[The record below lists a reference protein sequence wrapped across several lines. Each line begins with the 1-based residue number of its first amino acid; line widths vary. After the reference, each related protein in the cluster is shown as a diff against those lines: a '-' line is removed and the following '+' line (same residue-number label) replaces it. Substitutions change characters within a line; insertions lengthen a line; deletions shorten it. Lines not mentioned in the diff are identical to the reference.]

1 MTVRQPPLTKMRH
14 KWKYY
19 PTYSQAGQTRYDNIS
34 QPLSRAA
41 MVAELQRGTGGSE
54 ASTKNGTSGI
64 KGMFVKKGSAF
75 GSLSSLPKIFP
86 KPKRNVLFPS
96 WYYGEG
102 SSNAAKNTNNS
113 NIGSTSGGYYG
124 YRLRLPTSHLPMI
137 MSTRHFSTAKNGFRN
152 KTSNFHKRFF
162 SSEAR
167 KKRQQR
173 RRFIRWWTITSLT
186 IVLGGVASKMRYEKG
201 EANEYDIKPQ
211 SWSLYA
217 YSILPLKAISRLWGQ
232 VNSIN
237 LPVWLRSPSYR
248 LYSTIFGVNLEEM
261 DEPDLSTY
269 PNLGEFFY
277 RQLRPGVRPL
287 ADGDLVSP
295 ADGKILK
302 FGTIENGEIEQ
313 VKGMTY
319 SIDALLGLNTT
330 KKKLAAPIHSLNF
343 ESDSDD
349 DSSLKRDEEFAKING
364 ITYTVD
370 DLVGGNEED
379 ERIKYHIHD
388 LEYKDHGDGT
398 AKGSESTVAK
408 ELSVAKKVMPSSS
421 DLLTNKNKNHKLFFA
436 VIYLAP
442 GDYHRY
448 HSPTNWVTTLRRHF
462 IGELFSVAPFF
473 QKTLQGLFVLNERVA
488 LLGYWKYGF
497 FSMIPVGATNVG
509 SIVVNF
515 DKDLKTNDIYEHE
528 VYSSSPS
535 VSSSSSVSVNE
546 ETTPLLSPAMTS
558 VDSLSSSMKKKL
570 KKNTVYEATYTNAS
584 RLLGGYPLS
593 KGQEV
598 GGFKLGSTVVLIFE
612 APENFKFN
620 LENGQKVKVGES
632 LGEFE
637 N

>member
-1 MTVRQPPLTKMRH
+1 MRH

-19 PTYSQAGQTRYDNIS
+19 PTYQTNQVRYDNIS

-41 MVAELQRGTGGSE
+41 MIAELQKGNTATANDSNE
-54 ASTKNGTSGI
+54 SSLTLNGPSGI
-64 KGMFVKKGSAF
+64 KGMFIKKGSAL
-75 GSLSSLPKIFP
+75 GSLSLIPKIFP
-86 KPKRNVLFPS
+86 KPKRNVLFPL
-96 WYYGEG
+96 WYGNEANYPSKG
-102 SSNAAKNTNNS
+102 SNQASN
-113 NIGSTSGGYYG
+113 
-124 YRLRLPTSHLPMI
+124 YRLRLPTSRLPMI
-137 MSTRHFSTAKNGFRN
+137 ISTRHFSTAKNGLRN

-162 SSEAR
+162 LSEAR

-186 IVLGGVASKMRYEKG
+186 VVLGGVASKMRYEKG

-211 SWSLYA
+211 SWQLYA
-217 YSILPLKAISRLWGQ
+217 YSTLPLKAISRLWGQ
-232 VNSIN
+232 INSIN

-248 LYSTIFGVNLEEM
+248 LYSTIFGVNLDEM

-319 SIDALLGLNTT
+319 SIDALLGLNSN

-343 ESDSDD
+343 VTDQDD
-349 DSSLKRDEEFAKING
+349 HDQSLKRDEEFAKING
-364 ITYTVD
+364 ITYQVD
-370 DLVGGNEED
+370 DLVGGNEGENSG
-379 ERIKYHIHD
+379 KYHMHD
-388 LEYKDHGDGT
+388 LEYKDKGDGT
-398 AKGSESTVAK
+398 ARGSESTVAK
-408 ELSVAKKVMPSSS
+408 ELSVAKKVMSPTSE
-421 DLLTNKNKNHKLFFA
+421 LLTSKKNHKLFFT

-528 VYSSSPS
+528 IYSSGSN
-535 VSSSSSVSVNE
+535 SSSGSATPSSASSVNAGDHT

-558 VDSLSSSMKKKL
+558 VGSIDSATKKRL
-570 KKNTVYEATYTNAS
+570 KKNTVYEATYTNGS
-584 RLLGGYPLS
+584 RLLGGFPLS

-598 GGFKLGSTVVLIFE
+598 GGFKLGLTVVLIFE

-632 LGEFE
+632 LGDFE
-637 N
+637 